1 MNNQPHLHDFIT
13 QNTLTANHSHYTCTK
28 QSVQAMIV
36 PLKGDIIYGM
46 NKTLNYVT
54 ICPRVEQNMKTGEG
68 YHLCKDICEQGS
80 HAEIDAITNAIE
92 NNIELSGSSLYLTGH
107 TYCCDSCLSYMSDN
121 GIKEVYILD
130 KNDSVLKYYDLGWD

>member
-1 MNNQPHLHDFIT
+1 MIKHPYLHDFIT
-13 QNTLTANHSHYTCTK
+13 QNTLTANHSHYTCSK
-28 QSVQAMIV
+28 QSVHAMIV

-68 YHLCKDICEQGS
+68 YHLCKDICDQGS

-92 NNIELSGSSLYLTGH
+92 NNIELLGSSLYLTGH
-107 TYCCDSCLSYMSDN
+107 TYCCDNCLNKMKIAKIKNVYVISEDN
-121 GIKEVYILD
+121 KILKEYNL
-130 KNDSVLKYYDLGWD
+130 N